1 MTPAKDTPIMNDTQ
15 REGLGA
21 QLGRVLGE
29 MGRQPLAAPT
39 LAAAK
44 AKLLHACGVSLVSSR
59 LASAQAAWNAVKDER
74 GDCFVFGQSRRLPAG
89 DAAFVNGAIGH
100 SSLLEDCGPG
110 GLRQGSH
117 PGTYVIPAALA
128 AAESRGANGR
138 RFLAALAVGYET
150 VSRIGA
156 AAPLSIVGRKFRP
169 LGVMGPLGAATA
181 AAVIGGADDRQ
192 LVDTLAIAV
201 NMSCGTTQGI
211 FEGSMEP
218 YFQAGMGAR
227 NGLFAARI
235 GLAGART
242 ARDALEGEFGFF
254 QTYGGEACNAQ
265 VLLDRTAKPAIEQV
279 GIKHYAACLQNQN
292 TVALIV
298 DAIEH
303 PVDPDTIERVTL
315 TRSATGT
322 NGLNSPGVSRDG
334 PFDNMLSAQM
344 SARFTAATALMG
356 LPADD
361 PMFYESCFADPRIEA
376 LTRRIDLVAA
386 PGEDVEVVVR
396 LRSGQSIR
404 LHSGGH
410 NVLFPNY
417 GSVRAKFIERALPHL
432 GAKAEKV
439 AALVDKLESLDDIR
453 ALTELFQ

>member
-1 MTPAKDTPIMNDTQ
+1 MNAHIVSNPQ
-15 REGLGA
+15 HEGLGA
-21 QLGRVLGE
+21 QLAQVLGE
-29 MGRQPLAAPT
+29 MSRQPLAAPT

-44 AKLLHACGVSLVSSR
+44 AKLLHACGVSLVSSQ

-74 GDCFVFGQSRRLPAG
+74 GDCFVFGQSRRVPAG

-117 PGTYVIPAALA
+117 PGTYVIAAALA

-138 RFLAALAVGYET
+138 QFLAALAVGYEA

-156 AAPLSIVGRKFRP
+156 AAPLSIVARKFRP
-169 LGVMGPLGAATA
+169 LGVMGPLGAACA

-192 LVDTLAIAV
+192 LADALAIAV
-201 NMSCGTTQGI
+201 NMSCGATQGI
-211 FEGSMEP
+211 FEGTMEP
-218 YFQAGMGAR
+218 YFQAGLGAR

-235 GLAGART
+235 ALAGART
-242 ARDALEGEFGFF
+242 AREALEGEFGFF

-265 VLLDRTAKPAIEQV
+265 LLLDRTAPPAIEQV

-292 TVALIV
+292 TLALIV
-298 DAIEH
+298 DGFEHAI
-303 PVDPDTIERVTL
+303 DPQSIERVSIA
-315 TRSATGT
+315 RSATGT
-322 NGLNSPGVSRDG
+322 NGLNSPGVSRHG

-344 SARFTAATALMG
+344 SARFTAAAALMG
-356 LPADD
+356 LPVDD
-361 PMFYESCFADPRIEA
+361 PMFYERSFADPRIEA
-376 LTRRIDLVAA
+376 LTQRIDLVAA
-386 PGEDVEVVVR
+386 PGEDVELVVQ

-404 LHSGGH
+404 LHSGGR
-410 NVLFPNY
+410 NVLFPDY
-417 GSVRAKFIERALPHL
+417 GKVRAKFIARAAPHL
-432 GAKAEKV
+432 GAKAEQV
-439 AALVDKLESLDDIR
+439 AALIDKLENLDDIR